1 MGLKL
6 TNSPEA
12 ALNNV
17 IRFRASEAY
26 KTENS
31 SVKFNINYLISNCS
45 TVVNISRV
53 HLFESALKS
62 VTSSAG
68 FLQRQEELDQIATR
82 TFEIANA

>member
-26 KTENS
+26 N
-31 SVKFNINYLISNCS
+31 LISNCS

-68 FLQRQEELDQIATR
+68 FLQSQEELDQIATR